1 MLDRQKVKHSL
12 PLTSG
17 NPSICRMLIPE
28 IARKQDVKIF
38 CHTEKFFPSILIDF
52 QHALLL
58 DVVTICQFYILAL
71 YFRAFSGMTPEVG
84 RKQGASGDNQK

>member
-1 MLDRQKVKHSL
+1 MRHCSPPIFTIAGVFNMLDRQKVKHSL

-28 IARKQDVKIF
+28 LARKQDVKIF

-52 QHALLL
+52 
-58 DVVTICQFYILAL
+58 
-71 YFRAFSGMTPEVG
+71 
-84 RKQGASGDNQK
+84 